1 MMQNISDLLS
11 DWKEILTHMIYKGRG
26 GGGRVDKEGLQ
37 PLKITLLKEIV
48 GSGGAV

>member
-26 GGGRVDKEGLQ
+26 GGVVVVE
-37 PLKITLLKEIV
+37 
-48 GSGGAV
+48 